1 MEEQTKPSEPVVT
14 VFPNGT
20 VAVGMG
26 RSIGEVL
33 QALDIARQ
41 VILGVVLNPVP
52 SERAEN

>member
-41 VILGVVLNPVP
+41 VILGVVLNPAP